1 VKDFI
6 DPFSY
11 AFYFT
16 VFAIINIIQ
25 FACEED
31 SKGVQENQAGY
42 GANMVLGIKPHDKD
56 GDHDAGHHKLIRN
69 FYNLFCHGFFEG
81 ERKNAYESNTG
92 TYNQWRVLDSD
103 ANNDIHQKED
113 KIQPDRRKGLFHFF
127 NGRPKGIHSLI
138 NT

>member
-1 VKDFI
+1 MKDFI

-25 FACEED
+25 FACQED

-56 GDHDAGHHKLIRN
+56 GDHHRCDNDLISN
-69 FYNLFCHGFFEG
+69 FNSSFCYGFLKR
-81 ERKNAYESNTG
+81 ERKDAY
-92 TYNQWRVLDSD
+92 
-103 ANNDIHQKED
+103 
-113 KIQPDRRKGLFHFF
+113 
-127 NGRPKGIHSLI
+127 
-138 NT
+138 